1 MRRLRAR
8 VAARHTVA
16 KRNAPPAVETVA
28 SIAERVAVL
37 MVGGVAPALAWHY
50 LDESLGRRDPAS
62 RVVHAAATADDVPS
76 CLASAGDDWRVLA
89 ATLAVSARC
98 GAPAAT
104 ALHTL
109 SATLRAIGQTQRDIA
124 AALAGPRSTSRLVM
138 LLPLVGIGF
147 GMLLGFDTWAA
158 LATAPGAVCGV
169 LGALL
174 MLGGWRWSSAL
185 ARRAQPR
192 DTAPGLMVDLTAI
205 ALSGGASVPRA
216 RAVIDDVAA
225 DLGLAGDSGASESA
239 VDDVVALA
247 QRAGVPAADLLRSE
261 AARIRRDAA
270 SRAADAAARLSTHLM
285 IPLGVCVLP
294 AFMLLGV
301 APMMIG
307 IISSTNLGI

>member
-1 MRRLRAR
+1 MCAASRFRRRTRA
-8 VAARHTVA
+8 
-16 KRNAPPAVETVA
+16 PASTVETVA
-28 SIAERVAVL
+28 AIAERIAVL
-37 MVGGVAPALAWHY
+37 MTGGVAPMLAWQY
-50 LDESLGRRDPAS
+50 LDESLGRRHPAS
-62 RVVHAAATADDVPS
+62 RAVHAVATADDVPAA
-76 CLASAGDDWRVLA
+76 LAEAGREWRVLA

-109 SATLRAIGQTQRDIA
+109 AATLRAIGQTQRDIA
-124 AALAGPRSTSRLVM
+124 ASLAGPRSTSRLVM

-158 LATAPGAVCGV
+158 LGTAPGAACGV

-174 MLGGWRWSSAL
+174 MLGGWRWSSML

-192 DTAPGLMVDLTAI
+192 ESAPGLIVDLTAI
-205 ALSGGASVPRA
+205 ALSGGASVPGA
-216 RAVIDDVAA
+216 RGVVDEVVAELSVT
-225 DLGLAGDSGASESA
+225 DGSGADGA

-270 SRAADAAARLSTHLM
+270 SQAADAAARLSTHLM

-307 IISSTNLGI
+307 IVTSTNLGI